1 MTKETYG
8 EAYTQGYVRTVRYL
22 CSRGISA
29 QFSQELAQSAWVRG
43 WERIQQLR
51 NDSMV
56 LTWVNTI
63 ALNTYRNGLRNAP
76 QMEPLKEYSCIA
88 EDHLASIDIQRILT
102 RCAPQQRKLFE
113 RYLDGATV
121 QEIAEDEQAS
131 MTAIRLRLLRA
142 RRDVFRTLTRSDRR
156 SAEVAL

>member
-1 MTKETYG
+1 MTKENYG

-29 QFSQELAQSAWVRG
+29 EFSQELAQSAWVRG

-51 NDSMV
+51 NDTMV

-102 RCAPQQRKLFE
+102 RCAPHQRKLFE
-113 RYLDGATV
+113 RCLDGATV

-142 RRDVFRTLTRSDRR
+142 RRDVFRTLTRIDKR

>member
-1 MTKETYG
+1 MTKENYG

-22 CSRGISA
+22 CSKGISA
-29 QFSQELAQSAWVRG
+29 EFSQELAQSAWVRG

-51 NDSMV
+51 NDTMV